1 MLVELGLALLL
12 AKLLSHIFEKIKQPA
27 VIGEILT
34 GILIGPFIMGRF
46 FNIDFLSVEI
56 EGVAQLGIIFLL
68 FISGLEISIGELK
81 TSGRRGIITAII
93 GGLFSFFCGY
103 LVGYFM
109 GYSILVNIAIGN
121 IFVATSVGV
130 SVRTLM
136 ELGTLR
142 SQEGQVILTAAVIDD
157 VMGIIIL
164 SLTLGQGEIG
174 MSFAKIL
181 LFFGIFFAAFYIS
194 HRIREIKLHIPR
206 LVLTM
211 GIALAFLFS
220 AFAKSLG
227 LATVIGA
234 FFAGLLVSNFPQK
247 KRIKEFTRQIGEVFF
262 IPLFFIWI
270 GASFDF
276 HALDDIGAFVVLF
289 ITLALIGKLVGS
301 TVGAKI
307 SGMRFRESVVVGIGM
322 MPRMEI
328 ALVVVATE
336 LAREIFDEPLAHQM
350 MAGTILLVIIST
362 LITPFLLKMIYINR
376 NTSTNSSK
384 QSP

>member
-1 MLVELGLALLL
+1 MLVELGIALLL
-12 AKLLSHIFEKIKQPA
+12 AKLLGHLFEKIKQPA
-27 VIGEILT
+27 VIGEILS
-34 GILIGPFIMGRF
+34 GILIGPFILGRF
-46 FNIDFLSVEI
+46 FDIDFLSVEI
-56 EGVAQLGIIFLL
+56 EGVAKLGIVFLL

-81 TSGRRGIITAII
+81 TAGKCGITTAIV
-93 GGLFSFFCGY
+93 GALFSFFCGY

-109 GYSILVNIAIGN
+109 GYSIIVNIAIGN

-136 ELGTLR
+136 ELGTLH
-142 SQEGQVILTAAVIDD
+142 SQAGQVILTAAVIDD
-157 VMGIIIL
+157 VIGILIL

-174 MSFAKIL
+174 MSLAKIL
-181 LFFGIFFAAFYIS
+181 LFFGIFFAAFYVF
-194 HRIREIKLHIPR
+194 HKIKGIKFHIPR
-206 LVLTM
+206 LMLTM
-211 GIALAFLFS
+211 GIALAFLFA

-247 KRIKEFTRQIGEVFF
+247 KRIRGFTRQIGEVFF
-262 IPLFFIWI
+262 IPLFFVWV

-276 HALDDIGAFVVLF
+276 HALEDLGIFVVLF
-289 ITLALIGKLVGS
+289 ITLALIGKTVGS

-307 SGMRFRESVVVGIGM
+307 SGMRFRESLVVGIGM

-328 ALVVVATE
+328 ALVVVSTE
-336 LAREIFDEPLAHQM
+336 VAREIFDEPLAHHM

-362 LITPFLLKMIYINR
+362 LITPFLLKRVYQKHIK
-376 NTSTNSSK
+376 TSTK
-384 QSP
+384 